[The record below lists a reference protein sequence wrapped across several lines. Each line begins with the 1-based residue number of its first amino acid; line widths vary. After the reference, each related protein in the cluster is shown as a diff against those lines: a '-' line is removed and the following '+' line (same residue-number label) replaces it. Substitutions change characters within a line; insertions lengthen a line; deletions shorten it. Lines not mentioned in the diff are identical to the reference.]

1 MWDWLAALPP
11 AEAMRSGRWL
21 YAWVSAAHVAG
32 LALLVGAIAPLDLRL
47 IGLRRDLPLAPLAA
61 LLVPAAA
68 TGLALALVS
77 GALLFLAAPADYA
90 AQPLFWGKL
99 ALVALGA
106 GSALA
111 MHLGPGLA
119 LASPASLRRAGA
131 ISLACWAPAL
141 VAGRMLAFVD

>member
-21 YAWVSAAHVAG
+21 YAWVSAAHVLG
-32 LALLVGAIAPLDLRL
+32 IALLVGAIAPLDLRL
-47 IGLRRDLPLAPLAA
+47 LGLRRDLPLAPLAA

-77 GALLFLAAPADYA
+77 GALLFLAAPGDYGA
-90 AQPLFWGKL
+90 RPLFLAKL
-99 ALVALGA
+99 GLVALGA

-111 MHLGPGLA
+111 LHLGPGLA
-119 LASPASLRRAGA
+119 RAAPGRLRLAGA
-131 ISLACWAPAL
+131 ISLGCWLPAL
-141 VAGRMLAFVD
+141 AAGRMLAFVD